1 MTKQTRDNLA
11 AAMRGEAFA
20 YAKYMLFAGRARE
33 NGNAE
38 LAKLFERTAN
48 VEFFEHFAEEAQLAG
63 LVGDDVANLAD
74 AIAGET
80 YEVSQMYREF
90 AEAAAEAGDAD
101 AARRFAEVRADESKH
116 RAAFEA
122 MLAKMR
128 LATPV

>member
-11 AAMRGEAFA
+11 IAMRGEAFA

-38 LAKLFERTAN
+38 LATLFERTAN

-90 AEAAAEAGDAD
+90 AEAAAEAGDTD
-101 AARRFAEVRADESKH
+101 AAGRFAEVRADESKH